1 MELILGA
8 VGTILWSL
16 FSIIFTVIDMIQG
29 IFQAFAGT
37 GTVYI
42 DGNVVGSG
50 NTGDLYD
57 TGIIYYFLQ
66 SDLVVN
72 MFFSILYLAI
82 ILLIVFTVMAVLK
95 NMYQPTPKKWQEIIA
110 SAIKGLGLF
119 IFVPAC
125 SLLGVWLG
133 NILLVAIDGATQNTG
148 YATTISRRL
157 FISSAYT
164 ANHIRL
170 DATGVDWQTYSK
182 VASLCDTCGIE
193 IRAFPG
199 GENSGEIDP
208 DYEYYAALV
217 DDCFATGIPS
227 VVANWDVS
235 PWYNLIEINYL
246 LLAAGGI
253 FILYVLGAITFGM
266 VKRLFILV
274 ILFIISPA
282 MCAMYPIDEGNAY
295 KSWAGE
301 FKKNLL
307 SAYGAVAGMNLFF
320 SVAPMIEMISI
331 PDIGDALGLLPL
343 ALTVAGLY
351 VVKDIINL
359 ISGFAGGENA
369 YSSGAGLMTSVNS
382 RRKQV
387 AGITNKTTRSIAGA
401 FGKAKSRADAAREV
415 GNSGAGAFFSSLGGS
430 LKETGKNALSYV
442 GEKGLGIDAIG
453 IREDAKKGY
462 KDNHEQDEKMA
473 RFKRMQNIMDT
484 DSTGEKNRKYIIQ
497 PDGSV
502 LKRGKVQRDPITG
515 EKMRDGDGDLVYDYN
530 PVTKGVTK
538 VDQASLIKAAKEAGI
553 GDYAVKRSGIAYK
566 SMEDYDSDQEK
577 LKDVEKKSVAYR
589 QTAGERDDYISK
601 INTESRMGVYATQA
615 GLSSAD
621 EARTRI
627 LSGKTF
633 TADELSFD
641 SLRGNAAYA
650 GKSDDDLRKMIS
662 SRQSINDM
670 ATELEKRRSAAQSA
684 GSSMI
689 DSMRGFKGDDLKA
702 QFSDDEIEK
711 LSESIT
717 AAVSSNNTTSK
728 TTADAMISA
737 MNSIN
742 DSITKTLSDTI
753 VKQSQKLIKELKDNT
768 EQTKPKDKK

>member
-1 MELILGA
+1 MEVILGA
-8 VGTILWSL
+8 LGTLLWSL

-66 SDLVVN
+66 SDLVIN
-72 MFFSILYLAI
+72 MFLSILYLAI
-82 ILLIVFTVMAVLK
+82 ILLVVFTVMAVLK

-170 DATGVDWQTYSK
+170 DATGVDWQTYSN
-182 VASLCDTCGIE
+182 VAELCDKCGIE

-208 DYEYYAALV
+208 DYEYYASLV

-295 KSWAGE
+295 KTWAGE

-331 PDIGDALGLLPL
+331 PKIGDALGLLPL

-351 VVKDIINL
+351 VVKDF
-359 ISGFAGGENA
+359 ISLVAGFVGGGNA
-369 YSSGAGLMTSVNS
+369 YVDGAGLMTSVNA
-382 RRKQV
+382 RRKQATGV
-387 AGITNKTTRSIAGA
+387 INKGSRALIHGTSSA
-401 FGKAKSRADAAREV
+401 FAAGKAAHEA
-415 GNSGAGAFFSSLGGS
+415 GGSGFGAFFRSASSSILKTVGSGLNTLSAKGTGLDFKGMKESVVSDDERKKIRGRENLRQAAKTEQGLDSKKYFIDDEGAVRKSKMSRKNQKAYEWAKEHMDGGVSEHEEQRYHKKTRRKHSSYDDMIKYAEEAGIDVDKFLKDNKLISREDMKSNKKTFETIDRSATTYKTAAENQTAMATTINTTDFSAMASSLGISADIIRARMLEGKEIRAEELPTYRGTRRNAQLAS
-430 LKETGKNALSYV
+430 LDEYNRQAGDMAQRRDATSSASSELLSAMRELKGLEISEDSINSLANELKES
-442 GEKGLGIDAIG
+442 LG
-453 IREDAKKGY
+453 
-462 KDNHEQDEKMA
+462 N
-473 RFKRMQNIMDT
+473 
-484 DSTGEKNRKYIIQ
+484 
-497 PDGSV
+497 
-502 LKRGKVQRDPITG
+502 
-515 EKMRDGDGDLVYDYN
+515 
-530 PVTKGVTK
+530 
-538 VDQASLIKAAKEAGI
+538 
-553 GDYAVKRSGIAYK
+553 
-566 SMEDYDSDQEK
+566 
-577 LKDVEKKSVAYR
+577 
-589 QTAGERDDYISK
+589 
-601 INTESRMGVYATQA
+601 NTS
-615 GLSSAD
+615 
-621 EARTRI
+621 
-627 LSGKTF
+627 
-633 TADELSFD
+633 
-641 SLRGNAAYA
+641 
-650 GKSDDDLRKMIS
+650 
-662 SRQSINDM
+662 
-670 ATELEKRRSAAQSA
+670 SA
-684 GSSMI
+684 GSVDTLI
-689 DSMRGFKGDDLKA
+689 RTIKDSSTT
-702 QFSDDEIEK
+702 Q
-711 LSESIT
+711 ES
-717 AAVSSNNTTSK
+717 K
-728 TTADAMISA
+728 
-737 MNSIN
+737 
-742 DSITKTLSDTI
+742 ITKAIEDAAKDL
-753 VKQSQKLIKELKDNT
+753 LRELKKNT
-768 EQTKPKDKK
+768 EETKPKDKK